1 MQKINID
8 KLPYRPNVGIMV
20 VNKDGHIFVAKRI
33 DHYSEAWQMPQG
45 GIEPDEDL
53 QTAAL
58 RELHEETGIS
68 DNKVDLVAEI
78 AEWITYDLPT
88 NLIPQLWNG
97 KYRGQKQKWFLMR
110 FLGDDSDIDI
120 ETQHPEFSSWKWI
133 SPEKLPQTIVPFKRD
148 VYVRVLNE
156 FQRFIE

>member
-1 MQKINID
+1 MQKISID

-33 DHYSEAWQMPQG
+33 DHYSDAWQMPQG

-78 AEWITYDLPT
+78 EEWITYDLPT

-97 KYRGQKQKWFLMR
+97 KYRGQKQKWFLMK
-110 FLGDDSDIDI
+110 FLGDDADIDI

-133 SPEKLPQTIVPFKRD
+133 APEELPQTIVSFKRD
-148 VYVRVLNE
+148 VYVRVLDE

>member
-1 MQKINID
+1 MKKINID

-33 DHYSEAWQMPQG
+33 DHYSDAWQMPQG

-78 AEWITYDLPT
+78 EEWITYDLPT
-88 NLIPQLWNG
+88 NLIPKLWNG
-97 KYRGQKQKWFLMR
+97 KYRGQKQKWFLMK
-110 FLGDDSDIDI
+110 FLGDDADIDLSLI
-120 ETQHPEFSSWKWI
+120 HI
-133 SPEKLPQTIVPFKRD
+133 
-148 VYVRVLNE
+148 
-156 FQRFIE
+156 

>member
-1 MQKINID
+1 MQKINLD

-33 DHYSEAWQMPQG
+33 DHYSDAWQMPQG

-78 AEWITYDLPT
+78 EEWITYDLPT

-97 KYRGQKQKWFLMR
+97 KYRGQKQKWFLMK
-110 FLGDDSDIDI
+110 FLGDDADIDI

-133 SPEKLPQTIVPFKRD
+133 APEELPQTIVSFKRD
-148 VYVRVLNE
+148 VYVRVLDE
-156 FQRFIE
+156 FQSFIE

>member
-33 DHYSEAWQMPQG
+33 DHYSDAWQMPQG
-45 GIEPDEDL
+45 GIEPDENL

-78 AEWITYDLPT
+78 EEWITYDLPT

-97 KYRGQKQKWFLMR
+97 KYRGQKQKWFLMK
-110 FLGDDSDIDI
+110 FLGDDADIDI

-133 SPEKLPQTIVPFKRD
+133 APEELPQTIVSFKRD
-148 VYVRVLNE
+148 VYVRVLDE
-156 FQRFIE
+156 FQSFIE

>member
-33 DHYSEAWQMPQG
+33 DHYSDAWQMPQG

-78 AEWITYDLPT
+78 KEWITYDLPT

-133 SPEKLPQTIVPFKRD
+133 APEELPQTIVSFKRD
-148 VYVRVLNE
+148 VYVRVLDE
-156 FQRFIE
+156 FQSFIE

>member
-1 MQKINID
+1 MKKINID

-33 DHYSEAWQMPQG
+33 DHYSDAWQMPQG

-78 AEWITYDLPT
+78 EEWITYDLPT

-97 KYRGQKQKWFLMR
+97 KYRGQKQKWFLMK
-110 FLGDDSDIDI
+110 FLGDDADIDI

-133 SPEKLPQTIVPFKRD
+133 APEELPQSIVSFKRD
-148 VYVRVLNE
+148 VYVRVLDE
-156 FQRFIE
+156 FQSFIK

>member
-1 MQKINID
+1 MKKINID

-33 DHYSEAWQMPQG
+33 DHYSDAWQMPQG

-78 AEWITYDLPT
+78 EEWIKYDLPT

-97 KYRGQKQKWFLMR
+97 KYRGQKQKWFLMK
-110 FLGDDSDIDI
+110 FLGDDADIDI

-133 SPEKLPQTIVPFKRD
+133 APEELPQTIVSFKRD
-148 VYVRVLNE
+148 VYVRVLDE
-156 FQRFIE
+156 FQSFIE

>member
-1 MQKINID
+1 MKKINID

-33 DHYSEAWQMPQG
+33 DHYSDAWQMPQG

-68 DNKVDLVAEI
+68 DNKVDQVAEI
-78 AEWITYDLPT
+78 EEWITYDLPT

-97 KYRGQKQKWFLMR
+97 KYRGQKQKWFLMK
-110 FLGDDSDIDI
+110 FLGDDADIDI

-133 SPEKLPQTIVPFKRD
+133 APEELPQTIVSFKRD
-148 VYVRVLNE
+148 VYVRVLDE
-156 FQRFIE
+156 FQSFIE

>member
-1 MQKINID
+1 
-8 KLPYRPNVGIMV
+8 MV

-33 DHYSEAWQMPQG
+33 DHYSDAWQMPQG

-78 AEWITYDLPT
+78 EEWITYDLPT

-97 KYRGQKQKWFLMR
+97 KYRGQKQKWFLMK
-110 FLGDDSDIDI
+110 FLGDDADIDI

-133 SPEKLPQTIVPFKRD
+133 APEELPQTIVSFKRD
-148 VYVRVLNE
+148 VYVRVLDE
-156 FQRFIE
+156 FQSFIK

>member
-33 DHYSEAWQMPQG
+33 DHYSDAWQMPQG
-45 GIEPDEDL
+45 SIEPDEDL

-78 AEWITYDLPT
+78 EEWITYDLPT

-97 KYRGQKQKWFLMR
+97 KYRGQKQKWFLMK
-110 FLGDDSDIDI
+110 FLGDDADIDI

-133 SPEKLPQTIVPFKRD
+133 APEELPQTIVSFKRD
-148 VYVRVLNE
+148 VYVRVLDE

>member
-1 MQKINID
+1 MKKINLD

-33 DHYSEAWQMPQG
+33 DHYSDAWQMPQG

-78 AEWITYDLPT
+78 KEWITYDLPT

-97 KYRGQKQKWFLMR
+97 KYRGQKQKWFLMK
-110 FLGDDSDIDI
+110 FLGDDADIDI

-133 SPEKLPQTIVPFKRD
+133 APEELPQTIVSFKRD
-148 VYVRVLNE
+148 VYVRVLDE

>member
-1 MQKINID
+1 MKKINLD

-33 DHYSEAWQMPQG
+33 DHYSDAWQMPQG

-68 DNKVDLVAEI
+68 DNKVDQVAEI
-78 AEWITYDLPT
+78 EEWITYDLPT

-97 KYRGQKQKWFLMR
+97 KYRGQKQKWFLMK
-110 FLGDDSDIDI
+110 FLGDDADIDI

-133 SPEKLPQTIVPFKRD
+133 APEELPQTIVSFKRD
-148 VYVRVLNE
+148 VYVRVLDE
-156 FQRFIE
+156 FQSFIK

>member
-1 MQKINID
+1 MQKINLD

-33 DHYSEAWQMPQG
+33 DHYSDDWQMPQG

-78 AEWITYDLPT
+78 EEWITYDLPT

-97 KYRGQKQKWFLMR
+97 KYRGQKQKWFLMK
-110 FLGDDSDIDI
+110 FLGDDADIDI

-133 SPEKLPQTIVPFKRD
+133 APEELPQTIVSFKRD
-148 VYVRVLNE
+148 VYVRVLDE

>member
-33 DHYSEAWQMPQG
+33 DHYSDAWQMPQG

-78 AEWITYDLPT
+78 EEWITYDLPT

-97 KYRGQKQKWFLMR
+97 KYRGQKQKWFLMK
-110 FLGDDSDIDI
+110 FLGDDADIAI
-120 ETQHPEFSSWKWI
+120 EPQHPEFSSWKWI
-133 SPEKLPQTIVPFKRD
+133 APEELPQTIVSFKRD
-148 VYVRVLNE
+148 VYVRVLDE

>member
-1 MQKINID
+1 MKKINLD

-33 DHYSEAWQMPQG
+33 DHYSDAWQMPQG

-68 DNKVDLVAEI
+68 DNKVDLIAEI
-78 AEWITYDLPT
+78 EEWITYDLPT

-97 KYRGQKQKWFLMR
+97 KYRGQKQKWFLMK
-110 FLGDDSDIDI
+110 FLGDDADIDI

-133 SPEKLPQTIVPFKRD
+133 APEELPQTIVSFKRD
-148 VYVRVLNE
+148 VYVRVLDE

>member
-33 DHYSEAWQMPQG
+33 DHYSDAWQMPQG

-78 AEWITYDLPT
+78 EEWITYDLPT

-97 KYRGQKQKWFLMR
+97 KYRGQKQKWFLMK
-110 FLGDDSDIDI
+110 FLGDDADIDI

-133 SPEKLPQTIVPFKRD
+133 APEELPQTIVSFKRD
-148 VYVRVLNE
+148 VYVRVLDE

>member
-33 DHYSEAWQMPQG
+33 DHYSDAWQMPQG

-68 DNKVDLVAEI
+68 DNKVDQVAEI
-78 AEWITYDLPT
+78 EEWITYDLPT

-97 KYRGQKQKWFLMR
+97 KYRGQKQKWFLMK
-110 FLGDDSDIDI
+110 FLGDDADIDI

-133 SPEKLPQTIVPFKRD
+133 APEELPQTIVSFKRD
-148 VYVRVLNE
+148 VYVRVLDE

>member
-1 MQKINID
+1 MQEINIH
-8 KLPYRPNVGIMV
+8 KLPYRPNVGIMM
-20 VNKDGHIFVAKRI
+20 VNKEGLIFVAKRI
-33 DHYSEAWQMPQG
+33 DHYTDAWQMPQG

-68 DNKVDLVAEI
+68 DNKVDLVAKIE
-78 AEWITYDLPT
+78 EWITYDLPT

-97 KYRGQKQKWFLMR
+97 KYRGQKQKWFLMK
-110 FLGDDSDIDI
+110 FLGDDADIDI

-133 SPEKLPQTIVPFKRD
+133 APEELPQTIVSFKRD
-148 VYVRVLNE
+148 VYVRVLDE

>member
-33 DHYSEAWQMPQG
+33 DHYSDAWQMPQG

-68 DNKVDLVAEI
+68 DNKVDQVAEI
-78 AEWITYDLPT
+78 EEWITYDLPT

-97 KYRGQKQKWFLMR
+97 KYRGQKQKWFLMK
-110 FLGDDSDIDI
+110 FLGDDADIDI

-133 SPEKLPQTIVPFKRD
+133 APEELPQTIVSFKRD
-148 VYVRVLNE
+148 VYVRVLDE
-156 FQRFIE
+156 FQSFIK

>member
-33 DHYSEAWQMPQG
+33 DHYSDAWQMPQG

-78 AEWITYDLPT
+78 KEWITYDLPT

-97 KYRGQKQKWFLMR
+97 KYRGQKQKWFLMK
-110 FLGDDSDIDI
+110 FLGDDADIDI

-133 SPEKLPQTIVPFKRD
+133 APEELPQTIVSFKRD
-148 VYVRVLNE
+148 VYVRVLDE
-156 FQRFIE
+156 FQSFIE

>member
-33 DHYSEAWQMPQG
+33 DHYSDAWQMPQG

-78 AEWITYDLPT
+78 KEWITYDLPT

-97 KYRGQKQKWFLMR
+97 KYRGQKQKWFLMK
-110 FLGDDSDIDI
+110 FLGDDADIDI

-133 SPEKLPQTIVPFKRD
+133 APEELPQTIVSFKRD
-148 VYVRVLNE
+148 VYVRVLDE

>member
-1 MQKINID
+1 MKKINLD

-33 DHYSEAWQMPQG
+33 DHYSDAWQMPQG

-68 DNKVDLVAEI
+68 DNKVNLVAEI

-97 KYRGQKQKWFLMR
+97 KYRGQKQKWFLMK
-110 FLGDDSDIDI
+110 FLGDDADIDI

-133 SPEKLPQTIVPFKRD
+133 APEELPQTIVSFKRD
-148 VYVRVLNE
+148 VYVRVLDE
-156 FQRFIE
+156 FQSFIE

>member
-1 MQKINID
+1 MKKINID

-33 DHYSEAWQMPQG
+33 DHYSDAWQMPQG
-45 GIEPDEDL
+45 GIEPNEDL

-68 DNKVDLVAEI
+68 DNKVDQVAEI
-78 AEWITYDLPT
+78 EEWITYDLPT

-97 KYRGQKQKWFLMR
+97 KYRGQKQKWFLMK
-110 FLGDDSDIDI
+110 FLGDDADIDI

-133 SPEKLPQTIVPFKRD
+133 APEELPQTIVSFKRD
-148 VYVRVLNE
+148 VYVRVLDE

>member
-33 DHYSEAWQMPQG
+33 DHYSDAWQMPQG

-78 AEWITYDLPT
+78 EEWITYDLPT

-97 KYRGQKQKWFLMR
+97 KYRGQKQKWFLMK
-110 FLGDDSDIDI
+110 FLGDDADIDI

-133 SPEKLPQTIVPFKRD
+133 APEELPQTIVSFKRD
-148 VYVRVLNE
+148 VYIRVLDK
-156 FQRFIE
+156 FQSFIE

>member
-33 DHYSEAWQMPQG
+33 DHYSDAWQMPQG

-68 DNKVDLVAEI
+68 DNKVDQVAEI
-78 AEWITYDLPT
+78 EEWITYDLPT

-97 KYRGQKQKWFLMR
+97 KYRGQKQKWFLMK
-110 FLGDDSDIDI
+110 FLGDDADIDI

-133 SPEKLPQTIVPFKRD
+133 APEELPQTIVSFKRD
-148 VYVRVLNE
+148 GYVRVLDE

>member
-33 DHYSEAWQMPQG
+33 DHYSDAWQMPQG
-45 GIEPDEDL
+45 GIEPNEDL

-78 AEWITYDLPT
+78 EEWITYDLPT

-97 KYRGQKQKWFLMR
+97 KYRGQKQKWFLMK
-110 FLGDDSDIDI
+110 FLGDDADIDI

-133 SPEKLPQTIVPFKRD
+133 APEELPQTIVSFKRD
-148 VYVRVLNE
+148 VYVRVLDE
-156 FQRFIE
+156 FQSFIK

>member
-1 MQKINID
+1 MKKINLD

-33 DHYSEAWQMPQG
+33 DHYSDAWQMPQG

-78 AEWITYDLPT
+78 EEWITYDLPT

-97 KYRGQKQKWFLMR
+97 KYRGQKQKWFLMK
-110 FLGDDSDIDI
+110 FLGDDADIDI

-133 SPEKLPQTIVPFKRD
+133 APEELPQTIVSFKRD
-148 VYVRVLNE
+148 VYVRVLDE

>member
-20 VNKDGHIFVAKRI
+20 VNKDGHIFMAKRI
-33 DHYSEAWQMPQG
+33 DHYSDAWQMPQG

-78 AEWITYDLPT
+78 EEWITYDLPT

-97 KYRGQKQKWFLMR
+97 KYRGQKQKWFLMK
-110 FLGDDSDIDI
+110 FLGDDADIDI

-133 SPEKLPQTIVPFKRD
+133 APEELPQTIVSFKRD
-148 VYVRVLNE
+148 VYVRVLDE

>member
-1 MQKINID
+1 MKKINID

-33 DHYSEAWQMPQG
+33 DHYSDAWQMPQG

-58 RELHEETGIS
+58 RELHEETGIP

-78 AEWITYDLPT
+78 EEWITYDLPT

-97 KYRGQKQKWFLMR
+97 KYRGQKQKWFLMK
-110 FLGDDSDIDI
+110 FLGDDADIDI

-133 SPEKLPQTIVPFKRD
+133 APEELPQTIVSFKRD
-148 VYVRVLNE
+148 VYVRVLDE
-156 FQRFIE
+156 FQSFIK

>member
-20 VNKDGHIFVAKRI
+20 VNKDRHIFVAKRI
-33 DHYSEAWQMPQG
+33 DHYSDAWQMPQG

-78 AEWITYDLPT
+78 EEWITYDLPT

-97 KYRGQKQKWFLMR
+97 KYRGQKQKWFLMK
-110 FLGDDSDIDI
+110 FLGDDADIDI

-133 SPEKLPQTIVPFKRD
+133 APEELPQTIVSFKRD
-148 VYVRVLNE
+148 VYVRVLGE

>member
-20 VNKDGHIFVAKRI
+20 VNKDSHIFVAKRI
-33 DHYSEAWQMPQG
+33 DHYSDAWQMPQG

-78 AEWITYDLPT
+78 EEWITYDLPT

-97 KYRGQKQKWFLMR
+97 KYRGQKQKWFLMK
-110 FLGDDSDIDI
+110 FLGDDADIDI

-133 SPEKLPQTIVPFKRD
+133 APEELPQTIVSFKRD
-148 VYVRVLNE
+148 VYVRVLDE

>member
-1 MQKINID
+1 MKKINID

-33 DHYSEAWQMPQG
+33 DHYSDAWQMPQG

-78 AEWITYDLPT
+78 KEWITYDLPT

-97 KYRGQKQKWFLMR
+97 KYRGQKQKWFLMK
-110 FLGDDSDIDI
+110 FLGDDADIDI

-133 SPEKLPQTIVPFKRD
+133 APEELPQTIVSFKRD
-148 VYVRVLNE
+148 VYVRVLDE
-156 FQRFIE
+156 FQSFIK

>member
-1 MQKINID
+1 MKKINID

-33 DHYSEAWQMPQG
+33 DHYSDAWQMPQG

-78 AEWITYDLPT
+78 EEWITYDLPT

-97 KYRGQKQKWFLMR
+97 KYRGQKQKWFLMK
-110 FLGDDSDIDI
+110 FLGDDADIDI

-133 SPEKLPQTIVPFKRD
+133 APEELPQTIVSFKRD
-148 VYVRVLNE
+148 VYVRVLDE
-156 FQRFIE
+156 FQSFIK

>member
-1 MQKINID
+1 MKKINLD

-33 DHYSEAWQMPQG
+33 DHYSDAWQMPQG

-78 AEWITYDLPT
+78 EEWITYDLPT

-97 KYRGQKQKWFLMR
+97 KYRGQKQKWFLMK
-110 FLGDDSDIDI
+110 FLGNDADIDI
-120 ETQHPEFSSWKWI
+120 ETEHPEFSSWKWI
-133 SPEKLPQTIVPFKRD
+133 APEELPQTIVSFKRD
-148 VYVRVLNE
+148 VYVRVLDE

>member
-1 MQKINID
+1 MKKINLD

-33 DHYSEAWQMPQG
+33 DHYSDAWQMPQG

-68 DNKVDLVAEI
+68 DNKVDQVAEI
-78 AEWITYDLPT
+78 EEWITYDLPT

-97 KYRGQKQKWFLMR
+97 KYRGQKQKWFLMK
-110 FLGDDSDIDI
+110 FLGDDADIDI

-133 SPEKLPQTIVPFKRD
+133 APEELPQSIVSFKRD
-148 VYVRVLNE
+148 VYVRVLDE
-156 FQRFIE
+156 FQSFIK

>member
-33 DHYSEAWQMPQG
+33 DHYSDAWQMPQG

-78 AEWITYDLPT
+78 EEWITYDLPT

-97 KYRGQKQKWFLMR
+97 KYRGQKQKWFLMK
-110 FLGDDSDIDI
+110 FLGDDADIDI

-133 SPEKLPQTIVPFKRD
+133 APEELPQTIVSFKRD
-148 VYVRVLNE
+148 VYVRVLDE
-156 FQRFIE
+156 FQSFIK

>member
-1 MQKINID
+1 MKKINID

-33 DHYSEAWQMPQG
+33 DHYSDAWQMPQG

-78 AEWITYDLPT
+78 KEWITYDLPT

-97 KYRGQKQKWFLMR
+97 KYRGQKQKWFLMK
-110 FLGDDSDIDI
+110 FLGDDADIDI

-133 SPEKLPQTIVPFKRD
+133 APEELPQTIVSFKRD
-148 VYVRVLNE
+148 VYVRVLDE
-156 FQRFIE
+156 FQSFIE

>member
-33 DHYSEAWQMPQG
+33 DHYSDAWQMPQG

-68 DNKVDLVAEI
+68 DNKVDLLAEI
-78 AEWITYDLPT
+78 KEWITYDLPT

-97 KYRGQKQKWFLMR
+97 KYRGQKQKWFLMK
-110 FLGDDSDIDI
+110 FLGDDADIDI

-133 SPEKLPQTIVPFKRD
+133 APEELPQTIVSFKRD
-148 VYVRVLNE
+148 VYVRVLDE

>member
-1 MQKINID
+1 MKKINLD

-33 DHYSEAWQMPQG
+33 DHYSDAWQMPQG

-78 AEWITYDLPT
+78 EEWIKYDLPT

-97 KYRGQKQKWFLMR
+97 KYRGQKQKWFLMK
-110 FLGDDSDIDI
+110 FLGDDADIDI

-133 SPEKLPQTIVPFKRD
+133 APEELPQTIVSFKRD
-148 VYVRVLNE
+148 VYVRVLDE

>member
-1 MQKINID
+1 MQKISID

-33 DHYSEAWQMPQG
+33 DHYSDAWQMPQG

-78 AEWITYDLPT
+78 EEWIKYDLPT

-97 KYRGQKQKWFLMR
+97 KYRGQKQKWFLMK
-110 FLGDDSDIDI
+110 FLGDDADIDI

-133 SPEKLPQTIVPFKRD
+133 APEELPQTIVSFKRD
-148 VYVRVLNE
+148 VYVRVLDE
-156 FQRFIE
+156 FQSFIE